1 MKKMMAMMLLAT
13 TVFTSVA
20 EMARSEWQGKVGA
33 CAQNPAL
40 LQQTI
45 GQLSAADQ
53 LAFLGQVN
61 QAISAMPGSKDQKAA
76 AFYAANKAAVVGATR
91 ENRTAVLA
99 EVFATVPVE
108 VLTIIN
114 ERFAEELLNRK
125 DSPSVTDNRFIEIST
140 NVMAAVDQRVSSVEN
155 GGARAAFAAMMLV
168 RASGGSPEGL
178 ANTLADMISDST
190 ASQEAKSTWLP
201 AALSGDTP
209 SYDQIL
215 GSTQSGEEPNKN
227 NITPSTTG
235 ATPVLTDLS
244 SDTKKDDSSGTGTPT
259 SAPTAAPA
267 TAPAATPTT
276 APTAETASTGS
287 DDAGGKTGDD
297 FQGGIFDPNG
307 DTVPGAVNPSAST
320 GNPAMDPSGISGTGS
335 NGEGVPVP
343 TPRETILSPTIVDPV
358 TGEVVPNPY
367 YNKKHGD
374 GTPKEPEPT
383 PTPPIPPYLG
393 QGI

>member
-1 MKKMMAMMLLAT
+1 MKKMIAMMALAVA
-13 TVFTSVA
+13 VFTVGA

-40 LQQTI
+40 LQQTM

-53 LAFLGQVN
+53 LVFLGQVN

-125 DSPSVTDNRFIEIST
+125 DSPAVTDDRFVDICA
-140 NVMAAVDQRVSSVEN
+140 NVMSAVDKRVASAEN

-168 RASGGSPEGL
+168 RASGGSPAGL
-178 ANTLADMISDST
+178 ANTLGDMISDPA
-190 ASQEAKSTWLP
+190 ASRDAKSTWFP

-215 GSTQSGEEPNKN
+215 GSTQSGEEPNKGN
-227 NITPSTTG
+227 VNSLTPS
-235 ATPVLTDLS
+235 AAVQSSVLADMS
-244 SDTKKDDSSGTGTPT
+244 NGKKDGGDNAGSDAGKGNGEGAIFQGGVFAPRSTPGTVIPNIGSGTMPSLGNWAMNLTGDSSGV
-259 SAPTAAPA
+259 S
-267 TAPAATPTT
+267 
-276 APTAETASTGS
+276 
-287 DDAGGKTGDD
+287 
-297 FQGGIFDPNG
+297 
-307 DTVPGAVNPSAST
+307 GA
-320 GNPAMDPSGISGTGS
+320 GS
-335 NGEGVPVP
+335 NDEGVPMP
-343 TPRETILSPTIVDPV
+343 IPRDVLLSPTIIDPV
-358 TGEVVPNPY
+358 TGNQIPNPY
-367 YNKKHGD
+367 YN
-374 GTPKEPEPT
+374 PKRVGR
-383 PTPPIPPYLG
+383 YSG
-393 QGI
+393 Q